1 MAKAKR
7 RSVSRNLTP
16 RAEDPRSLPRRRLP
30 RDLLF
35 IPAPPRQ
42 LIRPALVPAR
52 RVLTRPS
59 RVLTRPSRVSSTRPK
74 PIVKGFRPLHPYG
87 PNKNKPLRLG
97 SLAMPTE
104 STPCKKRSDRR
115 EVLFALHRAGY
126 SGSAKKRYFR
136 RTIESQFSC

>member
-16 RAEDPRSLPRRRLP
+16 RAEVPRSLPRRRLP

-52 RVLTRPS
+52 RVLTT
-59 RVLTRPSRVSSTRPK
+59 TRRLSNTRPK

-97 SLAMPTE
+97 SLSMPTE
-104 STPCKKRSDRR
+104 SSPCKKRSDRR

-126 SGSAKKRYFR
+126 SGSAKKRHFR
-136 RTIESQFSC
+136 RTTESQFSC